1 MPHRSIEQL
10 REAEA
15 KLVERLSNVRTEI
28 REREAREMTRL
39 ATGYAKAIK
48 AAKKDGGTMPTPE
61 ELAAMLTAA
70 PAKPARRRRAATAA
84 PRKGRKAAAA

>member
-15 KLVERLSNVRTEI
+15 KLVERLGSVRTEI

-39 ATGYAKAIK
+39 ATGYAKALK
-48 AAKKDGGTMPTPE
+48 AATREGGTMPTPD

>member
-1 MPHRSIEQL
+1 MPHRSVEQL

-15 KLVERLSNVRTEI
+15 SLVERLAAVRAEI
-28 REREAREMTRL
+28 KTREAREVSRL
-39 ATGYAKAIK
+39 ATGYARAIK
-48 AAKKDGGTMPTPE
+48 AATKDGGTMPTPQ

>member
-10 REAEA
+10 QVAETN
-15 KLVERLSNVRTEI
+15 LVERLAAVRAEI
-28 REREAREMTRL
+28 RTREAREVSRL
-39 ATGYAKAIK
+39 ATSYAKAIK
-48 AAKKDGGTMPTPE
+48 AATKEGGTIPTPE

-84 PRKGRKAAAA
+84 RRGRKAAAA

>member
-15 KLVERLSNVRTEI
+15 KLVERLGSVRTEI

-39 ATGYAKAIK
+39 ATGYAKALK
-48 AAKKDGGTMPTPE
+48 AATREGGTMPTPD

-84 PRKGRKAAAA
+84 RRGRKAAAA